1 MRIARA
7 SVGRLRVVVAEIPG
21 LRSVASLLAL
31 DAGQLAEPHGRPG
44 VARLTAQT
52 LLRGTGTR
60 SAQEWSEALDAIGA
74 SSRLD
79 VGGQA
84 ALFSGQCLVGDLRAY
99 LRLVA
104 EAVLHPALAD
114 AGLEFVRQQ
123 ALAQIEED
131 RKDTRAVAEKTWRE
145 LAYPPDHPFHTR
157 SLGDEAVVRSATI
170 DELVRFHADHV
181 VGGTALLVIAGGAGA
196 AAALAAAGDAFAEW
210 PSGRA
215 RPAAVADPAVL
226 SATVRRE
233 VVVPDKTQCDVVLG
247 WHGLARNDSRYVAAR
262 VTNMVFAA
270 DTFASR
276 AGNVVRDQLGL
287 AYYVFSTLGSTRVAS
302 PWLLRMGVNPENVT
316 RAVGTTF
323 AELARIHEGD
333 IAADDL
339 ELAKDKLVGE
349 LDVALESPGGV
360 AQMVLEAE
368 LFDLG
373 EDHFERYPRE
383 LRAVTKDQVVETAR
397 SFLPLDRY
405 ALAVAGPPLDP
416 RSRG

>member
-1 MRIARA
+1 MIRRTRTQ
-7 SVGRLRVVVAEIPG
+7 VGRLQVAVAEIPG

-31 DAGQLAEPHGRPG
+31 DAGQLAEPRGRSG

-52 LLRGTGTR
+52 LLRGTETR
-60 SAQEWSEALDAIGA
+60 SAQEWSEGLDAIGA

-84 ALFSGQCLVGDLRAY
+84 ALFSGQCLTGDLRAY

-104 EAVLHPALAD
+104 EAVLHPALA
-114 AGLEFVRQQ
+114 AAELEFVRQQ

-131 RKDTRAVAEKTWRE
+131 KKDTRAVAEKTWRE
-145 LAYPPDHPFHTR
+145 LAYPPGHPFHTR
-157 SLGDEAVVRSATI
+157 AVGDEAVVRSTTTE
-170 DELVRFHADHV
+170 ELRRFHSDHV
-181 VGGTALLVIAGGAGA
+181 VGGGAVLIIAGGAGA
-196 AAALAAAGDAFAEW
+196 ATAIDAVNEAFAEW
-210 PSGRA
+210 PAGRA
-215 RPAAVADPAVL
+215 RPAAAAEPSVL
-226 SATVRRE
+226 SATVRRD

-247 WHGLARNDSRYVAAR
+247 WHGLPRKDPRYVAAR

-302 PWLLRMGVNPENVT
+302 PWLVRMGVNPENVT

-323 AELARIHEGD
+323 EELRRIHEGD
-333 IAADDL
+333 IAEDDL
-339 ELAKDKLVGE
+339 ALAKDKLVGE

-360 AQMVLEAE
+360 AQLVLEAE

-373 EDHFERYPRE
+373 DDHFERYPRE

-405 ALAVAGPPLDP
+405 ALAVAGPPLP
-416 RSRG
+416 A